1 MTHETVRTSDWIA
14 NQPDV
19 VREAGEARARELIA
33 EVTLR
38 EVREAVARTQV
49 EVATAMG
56 TTQDRVSK
64 LERGEDALVST
75 LRRHVRALGGELRL
89 VVDFPD
95 RPSVTIDLRRNKP
108 VARAD
113 RRRA

>member
-1 MTHETVRTSDWIA
+1 MTSETVKAADWIA
-14 NQPDV
+14 AQPDA
-19 VREAGEARARELIA
+19 VREAGEARGRELIN

-49 EVATAMG
+49 EVAAAMG

-89 VVDFPD
+89 VADFPD
-95 RPSVTIDLRRNKP
+95 RPSVTIDLKRTKL
-108 VARAD
+108 VAAPR
-113 RRRA
+113 